1 MKTQSLSKITAN
13 ADPCLSKRLRNTLS
27 TGTSLQPDGSLE
39 VEGLSKN
46 SVKEILTKY
55 KTAAV
60 VGLSRDPSKDSH
72 RVAEYLKSQGFRIVP
87 VNPTADEVLGE
98 RSYRSL
104 LDIPPEIQRTLDI
117 VDIFRPSLDV
127 PPIVEEAVKLKERY
141 DRPYVVW
148 MQLGIINEQAA
159 KTARA
164 AGLTVIMNRCMMAEH
179 KKLFPNP

>member
-13 ADPCLSKRLRNTLS
+13 ADMYLSNRMKNTLS
-27 TGTSLQPDGSLE
+27 TRTSLQPDGSFE

-46 SVKEILTKY
+46 SMKEILDKY
-55 KTAAV
+55 RTVAV

-98 RSYRSL
+98 RSCRSL

-117 VDIFRPSLDV
+117 VDIFRPSADV
-127 PPIVEEAVKLKERY
+127 PPIVVETVKLKERY

-159 KTARA
+159 TTARA